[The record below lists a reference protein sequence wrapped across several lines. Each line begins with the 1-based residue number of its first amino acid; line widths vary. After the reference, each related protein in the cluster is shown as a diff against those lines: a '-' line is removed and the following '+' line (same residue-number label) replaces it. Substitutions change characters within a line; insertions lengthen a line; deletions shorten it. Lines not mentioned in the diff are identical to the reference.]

1 MCLSRH
7 LWGKAK
13 HYLEQSIEL
22 NPTPVAFIEL
32 GKLHEKLNDTLSS
45 GSCYKKGLELITKD
59 ELS

>member
-1 MCLSRH
+1 MFRENVPLSH

-32 GKLHEKLNDTLSS
+32 GKLHEKLNDPLSS
-45 GSCYKKGLELITKD
+45 GS
-59 ELS
+59 